1 MLVLI
6 IIFLEQVLVVR
17 VSTSQTLRGIPFAF
31 CKQVV
36 ISYILRLSDC
46 KVQKHLSLFKEMLP
60 HVEAIIV
67 K

>member
-6 IIFLEQVLVVR
+6 IIFLEQVLVVV
-17 VSTSQTLRGIPFAF
+17 VSTAQALRGIPFAF

-36 ISYILRLSDC
+36 ISYILKLSVC
-46 KVQKHLSLFKEMLP
+46 KVHKHLSLLREMLP
-60 HVEAIIV
+60 HVEATID